1 MKYGYVRP
9 VIINDDVIEQKK
21 KISIYTNDILEET
34 HANNKRRT
42 ELDIL
47 LNSKLTDGDILYVT
61 DLCILADSTKHL
73 VDILDYLS
81 KEDISLYVINLNRY
95 IYINIQGEFLEI
107 LHDITDFQSDIVKFR
122 TRIGLENYSKEGK
135 NLGRPKRDD
144 KNLRDAIEMYMSKK
158 YTLDEIKEQT
168 NISRATLYRHL
179 DK

>member
-95 IYINIQGEFLEI
+95 IYKNIQGEF
-107 LHDITDFQSDIVKFR
+107 
-122 TRIGLENYSKEGK
+122 
-135 NLGRPKRDD
+135 
-144 KNLRDAIEMYMSKK
+144 
-158 YTLDEIKEQT
+158 
-168 NISRATLYRHL
+168 
-179 DK
+179 